1 MEISTKHITST
12 LGILTSIGLLWGGL
26 TIADDNWNQSNSVI
40 INQAAIVEVTR
51 TVREM
56 RIESW
61 NDTLI
66 DLQARE
72 ELGVNLNEWEIR
84 QKLSLIKKLEKED
97 G

>member
-1 MEISTKHITST
+1 MEISTRHITGT